1 MKSLITKCDFFAHTV
16 SLTLNEKGD
25 ISYKTFM
32 GGLISILLIGSSTI
46 CILYFMFSILNRDDI
61 YIIHSTFINP
71 NINLTYSHKLPFLL
85 RLTDTNSEPYNED
98 EKLYYITASIWYGG
112 TNDSNLSYSA
122 KQYSVSLNVSKCD
135 INKHFTNEYKNY
147 FKNIIDL
154 NTYYCLE
161 PRNSSQ
167 TIYGIYG
174 NRYPF
179 SYYSLTL
186 RYCKNSTENNNSC
199 YSVEKIEN
207 TLDYTFLDVL
217 FIDYTINSFKK
228 NNENELFIRKERYE
242 LSSILFKRIWL
253 YFENIKYI
261 VDYGYIFSNIKS
273 ENFHRLESVGTDFNI
288 FQKDFFCTLTIL
300 NSLKLSIYN
309 KECKKIQDYLAIIGG
324 LIKILTLFSSLL
336 NYYNSRNSYYLN
348 LIKDFIIENKELN
361 NSVKNHK
368 RNTSYYISNFN
379 NDKILNFQNSNDN
392 LIKKQSL
399 QLNLLKRND
408 KNYKKINSSLS
419 IKILPSFFY
428 KKKHHEILSFYKE
441 FINNKLNVFNVLKKL
456 ETINLSNPT
465 LKKSISDKIQSDFLV
480 NSNKF
485 RIKFIHKN

>member
-1 MKSLITKCDFFAHTV
+1 MKSIISKCDYLAHKVNFTF
-16 SLTLNEKGD
+16 NEKGEEG
-25 ISYKTFM
+25 YKTFI
-32 GGLISILLIGSSTI
+32 GGLISIISIIFSMT
-46 CILYFMFSILNRDDI
+46 CILFFIIKLLKRDDI
-61 YIIHSTFINP
+61 NVIHSTIINQH
-71 NINLTYSHKLPFLL
+71 INLTYSHKLPFLL

-242 LSSILFKRIWL
+242 LSSILFKRIWI
-253 YFENIKYI
+253 YFENVKYF
-261 VDYGYIFSNIKS
+261 VDQGYIFEKQKKIEFHNFYAVKTDYNIIK
-273 ENFHRLESVGTDFNI
+273 HA
-288 FQKDFFCTLTIL
+288 FFCTLTIL
-300 NSLKLSIYN
+300 NNSQSSVYKKYYT
-309 KECKKIQDYLAIIGG
+309 KIQDYLATIGG
-324 LIKILTLFSSLL
+324 LVKVISLISSLL
-336 NYYNSRNSYYLN
+336 NYYNSRNSYYLK
-348 LIKDFIIENKELN
+348 LIKDFIIENKDL
-361 NSVKNHK
+361 SSTIKDPRRHSHLF
-368 RNTSYYISNFN
+368 NTNFIRSE
-379 NDKILNFQNSNDN
+379 KTLILQNSNEN
-392 LIKKQSL
+392 FM
-399 QLNLLKRND
+399 LNKTINHNKSKRNENHYND
-408 KNYKKINSSLS
+408 VNSSLS
-419 IKILPSFFY
+419 TKILPSFFCNKNRQEFLNY
-428 KKKHHEILSFYKE
+428 YKE
-441 FINNKLNVFNVLKKL
+441 FINSRLNVFNILKKL
-456 ETINLSNPT
+456 ETINLSSE
-465 LKKSISDKIQSDFLV
+465 LKKKSKSDQNQKERNINNNKLKIKL
-480 NSNKF
+480 
-485 RIKFIHKN
+485 IK